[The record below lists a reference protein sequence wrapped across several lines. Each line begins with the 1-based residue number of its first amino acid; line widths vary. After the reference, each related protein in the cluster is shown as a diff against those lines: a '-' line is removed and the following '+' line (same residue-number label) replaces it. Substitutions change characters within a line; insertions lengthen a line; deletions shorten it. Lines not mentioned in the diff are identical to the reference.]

1 MGWQIFENAATF
13 LQGFLCFSF
22 LTELLESR
30 YSDKKKWLAV
40 ILATGVAS
48 IGEYI
53 GRVILHSERF
63 SLLVLIVVMAVYSFW
78 CLRRKWFTKIIYIV
92 LVNIVATLVAM
103 VCFFLFASVFK
114 MAPLTLHNAQQIER
128 IAFVCFSL
136 IALFL
141 VIKVVLKTQ
150 QIYEF
155 FWSEG
160 SSFLL
165 IPVLTLIILFALQ
178 KIFIHDGKQIAEMK
192 YLMLIFIGL
201 IISNIVVYFLA
212 VNLNKKRE
220 ELLRYKMQSQNIE
233 GILNVNEESRKIR
246 HDMKNI
252 LLAAIGYLEEGKI
265 DDAKSYLEMIEQNK
279 ISVLSENIYCDN
291 IAVNYLIKQKNSE
304 CQNRNIHFICI
315 VLCEFFEVSDVDLCI
330 LIGNALDN
338 AIEASEQVKNSEVV
352 LQIEEKGGY
361 LNILVKNKFE
371 KSVLKENPKLVTT
384 KKEKQH
390 HGLGIRS
397 MKTITEKYHGVLDF
411 YEKENYFYCRSL
423 LKKD

>member
-1 MGWQIFENAATF
+1 MGWQIFENAAIF

-63 SLLVLIVVMAVYSFW
+63 SLLVLIGVMAVYSFW
-78 CLRRKWFTKIIYIV
+78 CLRRKCFTKIIYIV
-92 LVNIVATLVAM
+92 AALVAM
-103 VCFFLFASVFK
+103 VCFFLFTSVLKIEPEIFSQTK
-114 MAPLTLHNAQQIER
+114 QPER
-128 IAFVCFSL
+128 IIFIVTGMVLLFSVMQIIL
-136 IALFL
+136 K
-141 VIKVVLKTQ
+141 IKVR
-150 QIYEF
+150 EF
-155 FWSEG
+155 SWSDDG
-160 SSFLL
+160 AFIL
-165 IPVLTLIILFALQ
+165 IPILTLIILIVIQ
-178 KIFIHDGKQIAEMK
+178 KIFIHDGKRIVETK
-192 YLMLIFIGL
+192 YLMLLFIGL

-212 VNLNKKRE
+212 FNLSKKRE
-220 ELLRYKMQSQNIE
+220 ELLRYKMQSQNIKE
-233 GILNVNEESRKIR
+233 IISLNEESRKIR

-252 LLAAIGYLEEGKI
+252 LLAVTGYLEEGKI
-265 DDAKSYLEMIEQNK
+265 DNAKSYLKMIEQDK
-279 ISVLSENIYCDN
+279 ITVLSENVYCDN
-291 IAVNYLIKQKNSE
+291 IVVNYLIKQKSSE
-304 CQNRNIHFICI
+304 CQKRNIHFTCMT
-315 VLCEFFEVSDVDLCI
+315 LCGFSEVSDVDLCI

-397 MKTITEKYHGVLDF
+397 MKTIVEKYYGVLDF
-411 YEKENYFYCRSL
+411 YEKDNYFYCRSL